1 MQKNM
6 FGPEVPPNST
16 IMVEGVAYQKGDPHL
31 IQDSITGEWMH
42 KRVTPM
48 TGVITSIRLD
58 RQRNSGYTVANQS
71 ISASMNV
78 YSYIEGRIKATLY
91 RTLKEQEESEFKIMF
106 NSISTGIC
114 IIYNNPNA
122 LEELV
127 NKFGWVRGT
136 KNKSCYFDPFE
147 VQLLDRPE
155 PYRKFNYVCSKLKLS
170 DVIDTTAG
178 KIDNND
184 PEVRAIVKN
193 LIKRNLDKGVD
204 SITYKEFEGLKYTYG
219 IELETCEGKLEHSE
233 SSHLNVKAVHDGSLR
248 EPDGSNPI
256 GGEYVTGV
264 LVGDAGLS
272 QLYEISRVLQTKCS
286 VDKRCGTHVHIGSLK
301 WNKEDVVYSY
311 ILAELIES
319 DMFSILP
326 KSRRN
331 NSYCR
336 SVDKIAS
343 QYLSSLNST
352 KSVIEYNMMID
363 EIFGRIFCM
372 VAGSSEYKPTREIN
386 KKYNHPKGSKCG
398 YDKSAQR
405 YCWLNYVTLMFNTK
419 GNVNAHTLEFRPMGG
434 TLNYTKI
441 KNWLKIC
448 MAFCA
453 FVENH
458 KSLIK
463 NGLKEKITLE
473 TIVSKVYP
481 KTGEALIKHINERR
495 QIFTTSDESID
506 YPVDSKVAKKSMKEV
521 VCA

>member
-6 FGPEVPPNST
+6 FGPNVPPNST
-16 IMVEGVAYQKGDPHL
+16 ITIDGVEFQKSDPSL
-31 IQDSITGEWMH
+31 IKDCITEEWMH
-42 KRVTPM
+42 RRYTPM
-48 TGVITSIRLD
+48 VGVVTSMKIDRIRNTGYIRAD
-58 RQRNSGYTVANQS
+58 NSV
-71 ISASMNV
+71 SASYNV
-78 YSYIEGRIKATLY
+78 YSYIEGKVKATLY
-91 RTLKEQEESEFKIMF
+91 HSIKDQDDSEFKIKF
-106 NSISTGIC
+106 NSLTSGIC
-114 IIYNNPNA
+114 IIYNNPQNLEA
-122 LEELV
+122 LI
-127 NKFGWVRGT
+127 NKFGWVRGV
-136 KNKSCYFDPFE
+136 KNPNCYFDKYE
-147 VQLLDRPE
+147 IHLLDKAE

-170 DVIDTTAG
+170 DIIDTTSG
-178 KIDNND
+178 RIDNND
-184 PEVRAIVKN
+184 PEVREIVKN

-204 SITYKEFEGLKYTYG
+204 SISYKEFEGLKYTYG
-219 IELETCEGKLEHSE
+219 IELETCEGRLEHNE

-248 EPDGSNPI
+248 EPDGSNPV

-311 ILAELIES
+311 ILAELVES
-319 DMFSILP
+319 DIFSILP

-336 SVDKIAS
+336 AVDKITVG
-343 QYLSSLNST
+343 YLNALNSV
-352 KSVIEYNMMID
+352 KNEVEYNMLID
-363 EIFGRIFCM
+363 EIFNRIFSI
-372 VAGSSEYKPTREIN
+372 VAGNDGYKPGREVN
-386 KKYNHPKGSKCG
+386 KNYNHPRGSKCG
-398 YDKSAQR
+398 YDKAAQR

-434 TLNYTKI
+434 TLNYTKV

-448 MAFCA
+448 MGFCS

-481 KTGEALIKHINERR
+481 KTGESLIKHINERR
-495 QIFTTSDESID
+495 QIFTTADESID
-506 YPVDSKVAKKSMKEV
+506 YPVDNKVAKKSMKEV